1 MMVWCGLFSVNNM
14 NNIIIAPL
22 SDDDEDDDNRSRIM
36 MANQEEIHMVIHA
49 VEYPVDDVDDVVD
62 DDDDDNNDDDNDDE
76 DEDMDADE
84 DEVEDEVD
92 EDDDEDDEDDDED
105 DDSDW
110 GRGFFRGD
118 REKRERHRFLCEVES
133 KITNNDH
140 NFISVSFSYD
150 DQYHLMRDPAAAWG
164 SGRIGQAIGR
174 NTRLRII
181 TFKDFNRD
189 IPREY
194 LLHFL
199 NGISRNQS
207 IQIVRLEGWSL
218 VDEEIWSILIRF
230 FNNNG
235 KTKCLEVINKG
246 RVWGFSEIQ
255 MVAALKRFRSLKQF
269 KLYNNCSSPATGDV
283 INALI
288 GHAGLEE
295 LELRGGVMIG
305 REGGSALATLLQSP
319 RSILS
324 RLTFNPDVAID
335 DEGARQFA
343 NGLEVNA
350 TLTEFAMCGVQGLTN
365 IGWGAIFAAFP
376 LSKVEQ
382 ITLNSINLTDDIAM
396 SLSNALR
403 RQSTILTMLDTNDF
417 SSGIVTIVGWRAIFH
432 FLQEPNSALKIL
444 HLNNHSFTDEAVG
457 ALANVLVNNSRLRDL
472 DVRNNTDVTNQGW
485 IILAAILRNPN
496 SALERLDI
504 SGSSINSGITIAF
517 ADALMNNS
525 RLKELYLGQFGSRM
539 TSDGNEAFTHLLC
552 NTSSIIETFQSNH
565 TLTTL
570 SNIEEE
576 DDDEE
581 QGFGLALSD
590 DLTFLLRLN
599 KENTANQAARIK
611 IIQNILVEV

>member
-1 MMVWCGLFSVNNM
+1 M

-62 DDDDDNNDDDNDDE
+62 DDDDDNNDNDDDNDDE

-118 REKRERHRFLCEVES
+118 RGKREPHRFLCEVES
-133 KITNNDH
+133 KITNKDP

-246 RVWGFSEIQ
+246 RV
-255 MVAALKRFRSLKQF
+255 
-269 KLYNNCSSPATGDV
+269 
-283 INALI
+283 
-288 GHAGLEE
+288 
-295 LELRGGVMIG
+295 
-305 REGGSALATLLQSP
+305 
-319 RSILS
+319 
-324 RLTFNPDVAID
+324 
-335 DEGARQFA
+335 
-343 NGLEVNA
+343 
-350 TLTEFAMCGVQGLTN
+350 
-365 IGWGAIFAAFP
+365 
-376 LSKVEQ
+376 
-382 ITLNSINLTDDIAM
+382 
-396 SLSNALR
+396 
-403 RQSTILTMLDTNDF
+403 
-417 SSGIVTIVGWRAIFH
+417 
-432 FLQEPNSALKIL
+432 
-444 HLNNHSFTDEAVG
+444 
-457 ALANVLVNNSRLRDL
+457 
-472 DVRNNTDVTNQGW
+472 
-485 IILAAILRNPN
+485 
-496 SALERLDI
+496 
-504 SGSSINSGITIAF
+504 
-517 ADALMNNS
+517 
-525 RLKELYLGQFGSRM
+525 
-539 TSDGNEAFTHLLC
+539 
-552 NTSSIIETFQSNH
+552 
-565 TLTTL
+565 
-570 SNIEEE
+570 
-576 DDDEE
+576 
-581 QGFGLALSD
+581 
-590 DLTFLLRLN
+590 
-599 KENTANQAARIK
+599 
-611 IIQNILVEV
+611 